1 MSNLNFINAGV
12 PQGSI
17 LGPLLFLIFINDI
30 VTDIGSNIRLFADD
44 TSLYIIVEHPDL
56 AARCIN
62 FDLHTISD
70 WAGKWLVKFNPP
82 KTESMVVTRKIEYY
96 A

>member
-1 MSNLNFINAGV
+1 MQVYRKVQYCA
-12 PQGSI
+12 
-17 LGPLLFLIFINDI
+17 PLLFLIFINDI

-62 FDLHTISD
+62 FYLHTICD
-70 WAGKWLVKFNPP
+70 WAGKWRLSSIHQRVNPW
-82 KTESMVVTRKIEYY
+82 
-96 A
+96 

>member
-1 MSNLNFINAGV
+1 MSDWNFINASV

-17 LGPLLFLIFINDI
+17 LALLFLIFINNI
-30 VTDIGSNIRLFADD
+30 VTNIGSNIRLFADE

-62 FDLHTISD
+62 FYLHTISD
-70 WAGKWLVKFNPP
+70 WAGKCLVKFNPP
-82 KTESMVVTRKIEYY
+82 KT
-96 A
+96 